1 MQSNMNVNKRLTGM
15 KWLFWI
21 SIAFILLPIA
31 SLLLSNILSNLLD
44 CSTAYAGAESCKIGG
59 QFMGEA
65 VYTMFT
71 FGWVGFYSIPI
82 GIVGLIVAG
91 IIYFAHKVAKGSA

>member
-1 MQSNMNVNKRLTGM
+1 
-15 KWLFWI
+15 
-21 SIAFILLPIA
+21 
-31 SLLLSNILSNLLD
+31 
-44 CSTAYAGAESCKIGG
+44 
-59 QFMGEA
+59 MGEA